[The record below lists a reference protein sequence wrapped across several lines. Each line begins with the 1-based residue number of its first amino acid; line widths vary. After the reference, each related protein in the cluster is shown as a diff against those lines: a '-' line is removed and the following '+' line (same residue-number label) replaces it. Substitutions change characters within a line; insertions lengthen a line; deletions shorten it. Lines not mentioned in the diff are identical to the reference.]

1 MPVSYPYGFSCWYGY
16 DKDCSTLTSFS
27 ASTSSSFS
35 GVCIAIV
42 NQTYYHDGSGTF
54 PAQND
59 KVYTSSAGGS
69 SNYLGTGYYRFDVF
83 GTDRFFQIGINGT
96 VSSVSTCGG
105 GGGGGGP

>member
-1 MPVSYPYGFSCWYGY
+1 MLFLVGDGY

-59 KVYTSSAGGS
+59 KVYTNSAGGS
-69 SNYLGTGYYRFDVF
+69 SNYLGTGYYRLQP
-83 GTDRFFQIGINGT
+83 RNYSIINQNQ
-96 VSSVSTCGG
+96 
-105 GGGGGGP
+105 